1 MYAGNKLANRS
12 DVISR
17 MASERYL
24 IGDQESGVTVYFTL
38 TAVGKVVPQVEVLA
52 MRHVS
57 SSDVPNRYKC
67 ISEDTDI

>member
-38 TAVGKVVPQVEVLA
+38 TAVGSTTGRSTRNAACK
-52 MRHVS
+52 
-57 SSDVPNRYKC
+57 
-67 ISEDTDI
+67 